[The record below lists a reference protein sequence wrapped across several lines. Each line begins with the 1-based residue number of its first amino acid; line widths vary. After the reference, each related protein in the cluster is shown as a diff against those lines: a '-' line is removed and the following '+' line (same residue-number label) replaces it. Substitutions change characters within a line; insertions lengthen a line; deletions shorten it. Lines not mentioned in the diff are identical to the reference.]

1 MLELLL
7 WRVFMSHKRV
17 YELARD
23 LGIPSKHLVE
33 ELRDHGIDIKSHM
46 STLDEDTAEL
56 VLDLYREA
64 TAVQGG
70 NVPPEEVAAVPK
82 SPVSE
87 QATAIVTTPPPT
99 ERTISTQ
106 PSKPAKPDGVS
117 APSHPMSETNG
128 KVLRLPEAL
137 TIKDFAAALQ
147 LTAKDV
153 LMQLMSMGTVAS
165 INQVID
171 LDTANAVAQKL
182 GKNVTLVA
190 EGEGDTASQRE
201 VTEEVHLEPRAPV
214 VTIMGHV
221 DHGKTSLLD
230 AIREANVQATEIGG
244 ITQHIGA
251 YVVGTS
257 KGNVV
262 FLDTPGHEAFT
273 AMRARGAQITDIVV
287 LVVAANDGV
296 MPQTREAV
304 AHAKAAGV
312 PIVVAI
318 NKIDLPDA
326 NPDRVK
332 QQLADLEL
340 IPEEWGGSTIF
351 VEVSAKQKLGLD
363 DLLEMILLQAEILE
377 LQADP
382 YQMTRGTVV
391 EAKLDK
397 AKGPVATVLMQR
409 GTLRVG
415 AAFVAGMHYGRVRA
429 MFDDRGRKIDVAGPS
444 SPVEVLGFTSVPE
457 AGDTFMEVEDERK
470 ARQISTIRQDKQRT
484 QQLSQTT
491 RVTLDDLYRR
501 ITAGDVKELN
511 LIIKADVQGSVQ
523 ALWDAIA
530 KIESDKVQPRLI
542 HSSTGGISESD
553 VNLASASNA
562 IVIGFNVRPTP
573 QALELATQE
582 QVDIRLYTII
592 YEALSDIR
600 KAMVGMLE
608 PTYTEKTLGRATV
621 RQIFH
626 ISRVG
631 TIAGCYMQEGVMR
644 RNASAR
650 VIRDNVVVHEG
661 RISSLRRVK
670 DDVDEVTMGFEC
682 GISLGRYQD
691 LKEGDVIESFV
702 LEPATPRL

>member
-608 PTYTEKTLGRATV
+608 PTYTEKTLGRAAV